1 MGGNIVTKDE
11 EKAKVINSFFASVF
25 TSKTSF
31 SLGTQNPELDDRD
44 REQIG
49 ALKNP
54 RGNG

>member
-1 MGGNIVTKDE
+1 MTKDE